1 MIGCFLVNT
10 DVSIYSYE
18 KINSVSEVCDIGREC
33 FHCNK
38 KRLPTTTHFKKYF
51 PQMVLVAIILG
62 TRHFSRYDTHERM
75 PGHQGITIIN
85 EHKTN
90 ALI

>member
-1 MIGCFLVNT
+1 MSDSVIGCFLVNT

-38 KRLPTTTHFKKYF
+38 KR
-51 PQMVLVAIILG
+51 
-62 TRHFSRYDTHERM
+62 
-75 PGHQGITIIN
+75 
-85 EHKTN
+85 
-90 ALI
+90 